1 MFALALFGAR
11 LALGK
16 KCDVVDPDVPLVSVE
31 GLARSGIGARAAF
44 EIGVITGGKFNELS
58 SKDMDET
65 GDDPDEIVDKI
76 QKKTGQPRSQVEKRV
91 THVAKQTGAGAPKHS
106 NSPKQKQKQK
116 QKQTTGASGSNK
128 R

>member
-1 MFALALFGAR
+1 MGFDDMLKDQIREYAPELKQR
-11 LALGK
+11 L
-16 KCDVVDPDVPLVSVE
+16 VQE
-31 GLARSGIGARAAF
+31 
-44 EIGVITGGKFNELS
+44 FNELT

-106 NSPKQKQKQK
+106 NSPKQKQKQT
-116 QKQTTGASGSNK
+116 QTTGASGSNK